1 MPKITKV
8 EELIIAIGAEISGEF
23 LVIDAQGIAHL
34 MEETS
39 DSVGTDDDTEVTQRH
54 GNLIRSA
61 PGPLQPSDG
70 IAGGVVFEQAV
81 EKQYGGPEFI
91 GRHLE
96 NGSIDHRRNRPRG
109 LPGAELI
116 PSVPTIGGGVQEASG
131 HLKSA
136 QTSCAHQIAEG
147 ILDFGMERV
156 SQFVGEPATRGLI
169 GEGFDGGNQSAVA
182 GKPNCITGPQACVV
196 EAGGF
201 AEGIVAAAMGIAG
214 QVIYDSQ

>member
-1 MPKITKV
+1 LFFDPF
-8 EELIIAIGAEISGEF
+8 ASA
-23 LVIDAQGIAHL
+23 A
-34 MEETS
+34 
-39 DSVGTDDDTEVTQRH
+39 GTA
-54 GNLIRSA
+54 SA
-61 PGPLQPSDG
+61 PGRYILIEQLLTSAGDSVRIQTGEQPTLLL
-70 IAGGVVFEQAV
+70 VEQAV